1 MFWKRWFKQ
10 NTDEQSVHE
19 LYAAAVAQARQPGF
33 YRDFA
38 VPDTLDGRFDM
49 IVLHVFLLVNRLS
62 GKGEAAARQAQAL
75 FDLLFADMDQS
86 LREMGVGDLS
96 VGKKIK
102 TMAAAFYGR
111 SAAYRDALKSGD
123 EGALR
128 AALSRNIF
136 PEGGADETQLGA
148 LAAYVRR
155 VYEGLE
161 TQPIETL
168 MTGKADFGAA
178 PSMSEPS
185 VSEPSVRE
193 AVPEEA
199 KETL

>member
-10 NTDEQSVHE
+10 NADEQSVHD

-123 EGALR
+123 KDALR

-155 VYEGLE
+155 VYEELE
-161 TQPIETL
+161 AQPIDVL
-168 MTGKADFGAA
+168 MAGKADFGAA
-178 PSMSEPS
+178 PALSGAGSE
-185 VSEPSVRE
+185 
-193 AVPEEA
+193 AA